1 MRVAVVALLVL
12 NLFVIRICVAG
23 SSVHCKP
30 GAQHN
35 GSGAASPLIS
45 ATPPGGAAPP
55 PAATPVKPP
64 PAVTSSRVSLAVR
77 AYESLNRNVVYGLAL
92 QNLCKD
98 LQYVPTFYHNYFK
111 QKLSRCST
119 SL

>member
-1 MRVAVVALLVL
+1 MLPNAHQLYGMFMRVAVVALLVL
-12 NLFVIRICVAG
+12 NLFVIRYCVAG

-55 PAATPVKPP
+55 PAAATPVKPP
-64 PAVTSSRVSLAVR
+64 AAVTSSRVSLAVR
-77 AYESLNRNVVYGLAL
+77 AYESLNRNVVYGLV
-92 QNLCKD
+92 
-98 LQYVPTFYHNYFK
+98 YVKIYGTYV
-111 QKLSRCST
+111 LS
-119 SL
+119 